1 VVESQGTRA
10 DILRVA
16 LELFRTQGYD
26 ATSLRQIAERLGIT
40 KAALYYH
47 FRAKEQLVIE
57 LTRPFLDG
65 FSSIVATARAR
76 ADEESAV
83 TTEEL
88 LGQYLDLIIA
98 EHEVLSLLAGDP
110 GTMKHPDIGQRGTT
124 LVRAFQ
130 AELVGSEAS
139 DDDHVRAACAVG
151 AINAAAGLPAG
162 AIENA
167 RTHVLR
173 AALAVLASGEPGS
186 G

>member
-1 VVESQGTRA
+1 MAETQGTRA

-16 LELFRTQGYD
+16 LELFRAQGYD

-47 FRAKEQLVIE
+47 FRAKEQLVVE

-65 FSSIVATARAR
+65 FSAIVVTARAR
-76 ADEESAV
+76 DDDGAVSA
-83 TTEEL
+83 EEL

-110 GTMKHPDIGQRGTT
+110 GTMKHPDIGLRGRT

-130 AELVGSEAS
+130 AELVGPEAS
-139 DDDHVRAACAVG
+139 DADHVRAACSVG
-151 AINAAAGLPAG
+151 AVNAAADLPPGSIAT
-162 AIENA
+162 A
-167 RTHVLR
+167 RPHVLR
-173 AALAVLASGEPGS
+173 AALAVLRSGGAEPD
-186 G
+186 